1 MSLGWIENYEGRK
14 EYRNQ
19 VWMMRGVR
27 GVIFKI
33 IEKNPIELFEV
44 LVGEY
49 NNFKDSAV
57 ISKFGR

>member
-1 MSLGWIENYEGRK
+1 MAEK
-14 EYRNQ
+14 NQ
-19 VWMMRGVR
+19 VWMIRVMRDVKD
-27 GVIFKI
+27 VIFKI

-44 LVGEY
+44 LVEEY

>member
-1 MSLGWIENYEGRK
+1 
-14 EYRNQ
+14 
-19 VWMMRGVR
+19 MMRGVR
-27 GVIFKI
+27 EVIFKI
-33 IEKNPIELFEV
+33 IEKNSIELFEV